1 MSDYPEI
8 CKKMKPR
15 DCYCYEF
22 ITDNTNFDFLVDYEP
37 IKVFYNESILDMATN
52 IIDKILPTEL
62 QESNLIQLNGYHTS
76 VGFQS
81 DSYAFTTDLICENG
95 IGETLA
101 PDIEGNT
108 LNWNN
113 QNQLTYN
120 DANSVMQ
127 NTNIPYWDRST
138 YITTITKKD
147 FMNVLTDIKK
157 YLTTYPIY
165 ALFNVNLSSNTDLLH
180 PDLHGLTCDSFAY
193 FVLNKLQKY
202 GAKINIMTPPKSNIV
217 TYVADTITPLHFSK
231 DKEEIITFYKN
242 YKKLYKKIAREIGS
256 ITTLNI
262 LQVITNIHNQI
273 LAELNNKFIYY
284 CYAYGEGKP
293 SYYRLSLNQTK
304 PLIATYM
311 HGLLKNDITHNSVF
325 GVHPKPKPKP
335 KPDCTLCPK
344 PNTDCSLC
352 PKPKPDCAHCPK
364 PNPDCSLCPKPNP
377 DCSLCS
383 NPNPDCPLCSN
394 NKKNMTTIFIIISII
409 LSILLIF
416 GFIYHITRK

>member
-1 MSDYPEI
+1 MTDYPEI

-22 ITDNTNFDFLVDYEP
+22 ITGNTNFDFLVDYEP
-37 IKVFYNESILDMATN
+37 IKVFYNESILGMATN
-52 IIDKILPTEL
+52 IIDKILPPEL
-62 QESNLIQLNGYHTS
+62 QDSNLIQLNGYHTS

-242 YKKLYKKIAREIGS
+242 YKKLYNKIAREIGS

-284 CYAYGEGKP
+284 CYRGEEKP

-335 KPDCTLCPK
+335 K
-344 PNTDCSLC
+344 
-352 PKPKPDCAHCPK
+352 
-364 PNPDCSLCPKPNP
+364 P

>member
-8 CKKMKPR
+8 CKTMKPR
-15 DCYCYEF
+15 DEYCYEF
-22 ITDNTNFDFLVDYEP
+22 ITNSTNFDFLVDYEP
-37 IKVFYNESILDMATN
+37 IKVFYNESILGMATN
-52 IIDKILPTEL
+52 IIDKILPPEL
-62 QESNLIQLNGYHTS
+62 QQSNLIQLNGYHTS

-81 DSYAFTTDLICENG
+81 DSYAFTTDLICG
-95 IGETLA
+95 KGMAGTLY

-108 LNWNN
+108 LIWNN
-113 QNQLTYN
+113 ENQLTYN

-127 NTNIPYWDRST
+127 NTKIPYWDRST

-147 FMNVLTDIKK
+147 FMNVLKDIKK

-165 ALFNVNLSSNTDLLH
+165 ALFNVNLSSNVDLLH

-193 FVLNKLQKY
+193 FVLNKLQTY

-217 TYVADTITPLHFSK
+217 TYVADHIKILDFSK

-242 YKKLYKKIAREIGS
+242 YKKLYKKIANEIVS
-256 ITTLNI
+256 ISTLNI
-262 LQVITNIHNQI
+262 VQVITNIHNQI
-273 LAELNNKFIYY
+273 LGELNNNFIYY
-284 CYAYGEGKP
+284 CYGKGKP
-293 SYYRLSLNQTK
+293 NYYRLSLNKAT
-304 PLIATYM
+304 PLIATYTY
-311 HGLLKNDITHNSVF
+311 GLLKNDITHNSVF

-335 KPDCTLCPK
+335 DP
-344 PNTDCSLC
+344 DCSLC
-352 PKPKPDCAHCPK
+352 PKPKPDCTLCHKSKPDSPVCP
-364 PNPDCSLCPKPNP
+364 
-377 DCSLCS
+377 
-383 NPNPDCPLCSN
+383 N

>member
-1 MSDYPEI
+1 
-8 CKKMKPR
+8 
-15 DCYCYEF
+15 
-22 ITDNTNFDFLVDYEP
+22 
-37 IKVFYNESILDMATN
+37 
-52 IIDKILPTEL
+52 
-62 QESNLIQLNGYHTS
+62 
-76 VGFQS
+76 
-81 DSYAFTTDLICENG
+81 
-95 IGETLA
+95 
-101 PDIEGNT
+101 
-108 LNWNN
+108 
-113 QNQLTYN
+113 
-120 DANSVMQ
+120 
-127 NTNIPYWDRST
+127 
-138 YITTITKKD
+138 
-147 FMNVLTDIKK
+147 
-157 YLTTYPIY
+157 
-165 ALFNVNLSSNTDLLH
+165 
-180 PDLHGLTCDSFAY
+180 
-193 FVLNKLQKY
+193 
-202 GAKINIMTPPKSNIV
+202 MTPPKSNIV

-242 YKKLYKKIAREIGS
+242 YKKLYNKIAREIGS

-284 CYAYGEGKP
+284 CYRGEEKP

-335 KPDCTLCPK
+335 K
-344 PNTDCSLC
+344 
-352 PKPKPDCAHCPK
+352 
-364 PNPDCSLCPKPNP
+364 P